1 MEVYTDNW
9 INVKIINNYHSN
21 TFEIPT
27 EIELN
32 DIKNGYSVKISN
44 GLERFWVSVIDIKE
58 YYIIGKVDNKLV
70 HNNNYDYGSF
80 VMFEKDN
87 IYDIHDLEF
96 KKMMLRYASNK
107 RKVTNNKKSKKNKIK
122 NN

>member
-44 GLERFWVSVIDIKE
+44 GCCV
-58 YYIIGKVDNKLV
+58 YTG
-70 HNNNYDYGSF
+70 
-80 VMFEKDN
+80 
-87 IYDIHDLEF
+87 
-96 KKMMLRYASNK
+96 
-107 RKVTNNKKSKKNKIK
+107 
-122 NN
+122 

>member
-9 INVKIINNYHSN
+9 INVKIINNYHSD

-27 EIELN
+27 ELELN
-32 DIKNGYSVKISN
+32 NIKKGYSVKISN

-58 YYIIGKVDNKLV
+58 FYIIGKIDNKLV
-70 HNNNYDYGSF
+70 HNDNYDYGNF
-80 VMFEKDN
+80 VMFDQSN

-96 KKMMLRYASNK
+96 KKMMLRYASNR
-107 RKVTNNKKSKKNKIK
+107 RKVINNKNKKNKIK

>member
-9 INVKIINNYHSN
+9 INVKIINNYHSD

-32 DIKNGYSVKISN
+32 DIKKGYSVKISN

-58 YYIIGKVDNKLV
+58 FYIIGKIDNKLV
-70 HNNNYDYGSF
+70 HNDNYDYGNF
-80 VMFEKDN
+80 VMFDQSN

-96 KKMMLRYASNK
+96 KKMMLRYASNR
-107 RKVTNNKKSKKNKIK
+107 RKVINNKNKKNKIK